1 MILVGLTGGVASGKS
16 LVSQYFRRFGASVI
30 DADLIAHRVIAPG
43 KPAWGAI
50 RLAFG
55 SEILKPDKT
64 IDRQKLGEIVF
75 GNPKKLKTLNA
86 IVHPRVFEEED
97 QLKKKIVRR
106 RPRAVIIFDA
116 ALLIEAGSY
125 RRMDKVILVTVD
137 QATQISRLMKRN
149 GLSRAEAKRRIASQ
163 APNAHKRKYA
173 DYIIDGRG
181 TPKAI
186 ERQVRSLYQE
196 LRALT

>member
-1 MILVGLTGGVASGKS
+1 MILVGLTGGIASGKS
-16 LVSQYFRRFGASVI
+16 LVSQYFRRLGASVI

-43 KPAWGAI
+43 KPAWKAI
-50 RLAFG
+50 QLTFG
-55 SEILKPDKT
+55 PEVLKPDKT
-64 IDRQKLGEIVF
+64 VDRLKLGKIVF
-75 GNPKKLKTLNA
+75 GHPKMLKILNA

-97 QLKKKIVRR
+97 RLKKKIVRQ
-106 RPRAVIIFDA
+106 RPKAVIIFDA

-137 QATQISRLMKRN
+137 QNTQILRLIKRN
-149 GLSRAEAKRRIASQ
+149 GLTRAEAKRRIASQ
-163 APNAHKRKYA
+163 SSNAHKRKYA

-181 TPKAI
+181 TPKTL
-186 ERQVRSLYQE
+186 EGQVRSLYQE